1 VLASHS
7 LLTPCCACPAPHF
20 LSFSSPPTGN
30 QWQRAEQLFKDM
42 QVAGCTPDVVTY
54 TALISALERSGRW
67 LRAYQVFQDMTAR
80 GCKPDSIVHN
90 AIIDALWQTGC
101 VWAQSKAH
109 GLFMQA
115 VAQGHF
121 RGATSGNCTG
131 GGGSNNGRE
140 TTPGQ
145 LPGGVAAAATR
156 GRLGGGGG
164 GVPLAGAARWQ
175 LNLHALTAGVAMVS
189 LYQWLQDLR

>member
-1 VLASHS
+1 MACLLCPCTPFLCLVL
-7 LLTPCCACPAPHF
+7 
-20 LSFSSPPTGN
+20 PPTGN

-101 VWAQSKAH
+101 VWAQAKAH

-121 RGATSGNCTG
+121 RGATSGS
-131 GGGSNNGRE
+131 SNS
-140 TTPGQ
+140 GQ
-145 LPGGVAAAATR
+145 EASQGHHVGGVAAAATR

-164 GVPLAGAARWQ
+164 GVPLAGGARWQ